1 MTSNILV
8 ELPREFYF
16 ALQNILVNV
25 HRILVSEWIDACVHL
40 VDENAQGPPVN
51 GLAMSLI

>member
-8 ELPREFYF
+8 ELLREFYF
-16 ALQNILVNV
+16 ALQNILVDV